1 MIYYIYK
8 VEGNRNPSKQKE
20 VRAMKKP
27 KEKAPRTYEVSY
39 IKVTYDKDGKVA
51 SVTVKYVNRAT
62 RKR

>member
-1 MIYYIYK
+1 
-8 VEGNRNPSKQKE
+8 
-20 VRAMKKP
+20 MKKP

-39 IKVTYDKDGKVA
+39 IKVSYDKDGKVA

>member
-20 VRAMKKP
+20 GKPMKEEKKKP
-27 KEKAPRTYEVSY
+27 LGYEVSY
-39 IKVTYDKDGKVA
+39 IKLTYDKDGKVA
-51 SVTVKYVNRAT
+51 TITVKVSRKAT